1 MVVIPSTTAGPRI
14 LGLFIAL
21 YFFEATVA
29 SVFIII
35 SLQNDV
41 FKMDR

>member
-21 YFFEATVA
+21 YFFEA

-35 SLQNDV
+35 SLHNDV